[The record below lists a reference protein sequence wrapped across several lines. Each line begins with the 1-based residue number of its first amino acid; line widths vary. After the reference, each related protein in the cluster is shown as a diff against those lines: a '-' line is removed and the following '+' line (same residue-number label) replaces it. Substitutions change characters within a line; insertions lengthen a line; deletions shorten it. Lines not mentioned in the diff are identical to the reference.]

1 MSTSYSAGP
10 TYSKRNTF
18 FRWSLLAL
26 ALTIFASQ
34 GVSALPAARMERR
47 VHPHHPLARAHDLSA
62 RSARSE
68 SDASA
73 KPSTTQS
80 VVHNVQQ
87 EAQSRDLGGGA
98 SVALNQIFG
107 SSAKGAVV
115 VDGGVHYLNTQQSSG
130 AHVVTATVSDASQT
144 QTASDQ
150 ATQTSSKASSHSSKH
165 HHKSKHHASK
175 SKQTQTDSSKI
186 SAQNFQVLPT
196 SSSDESV
203 MTSVDGDESSASDVL
218 NTMGTSNAAMTTG
231 SLASDANESSL
242 ANSTLT
248 NATMSSTLASGATSS
263 ILDSS
268 EATLDSAVTAT
279 SSLSGSAAA
288 TATQTAMQTN
298 SADQETSSNSP
309 GSFYRI
315 GLGDGSTAQR
325 INGDDSSDSD
335 SSASSVSGG
344 RVAAVESANEPS
356 GNLPNQSV
364 VTNNPKYGFAQAQN
378 DLYAIRKWAGDLK
391 MLKSKADRNET
402 IMALF
407 NAASRYYPE
416 VDTKV
421 VVRVMLADIKAES
434 DFETDNTSAARLDSG
449 NSVGLVQVS
458 PAGASDELTE
468 FQKNANADANQYSW
482 TVGKGTSAEVKT
494 GGKSVLGP
502 LLDIQT
508 GKKLNLKK
516 LTKSDLDRPWIN
528 LHVAMWLQ
536 SNYARTGSQDP
547 STWSKVSKSSKSV
560 RSAYQPAVMKILGT
574 SSNSSSSSS
583 FRSSTYSS
591 KLKSLQSDLKGKNHQ
606 KPSFATALG
615 SWVAGAAVDSGGYTT
630 SGDDISS
637 KYFSHISEG
646 LSVMYTGS
654 VNSKSK
660 YGKSWLDAIE
670 LTPGLIDYL

>member
-18 FRWSLLAL
+18 IRWSLLAL
-26 ALTIFASQ
+26 VVTIFASQ
-34 GVSALPAARMERR
+34 GVSALPAAKMERR
-47 VHPHHPLARAHDLSA
+47 LHPHHPLARAHDLSA
-62 RSARSE
+62 RNARSE

-73 KPSTTQS
+73 KPTTTQS

-87 EAQSRDLGGGA
+87 EAQSRELGGGA

-115 VDGGVHYLNTQQSSG
+115 VDGGIHYINTEQSSE
-130 AHVVTATVSDASQT
+130 AQVVTLTESDASQT

-165 HHKSKHHASK
+165 HHKSKHHGSQ
-175 SKQTQTDSSKI
+175 SKQTQTDSSEI

-196 SSSDESV
+196 SSSDESDV
-203 MTSVDGDESSASDVL
+203 TGVDSDVSSASDVL
-218 NTMGTSNAAMTTG
+218 NTMETSNTASTIG
-231 SLASDANESSL
+231 SLVSDANESTL

-248 NATMSSTLASGATSS
+248 NATMSSTLATGATDSV
-263 ILDSS
+263 LDSS
-268 EATLDSAVTAT
+268 EATLDSAATAT
-279 SSLSGSAAA
+279 SSLPSSATA
-288 TATQTAMQTN
+288 TATQTS
-298 SADQETSSNSP
+298 SASEQTSSNSQ
-309 GSFYRI
+309 GGFYRI

-325 INGDDSSDSD
+325 IDGDDSDDSD
-335 SSASSVSGG
+335 SSDSSVSGG
-344 RVAAVESANEPS
+344 RVAAVESAEEPS

-364 VTNNPKYGFAQAQN
+364 VTNNPNYGFTQAQN

-434 DFETDNTSAARLDSG
+434 DFETNNTSAARLDSG

-458 PAGASDELTE
+458 PAGSSDELTE

-482 TVGKGTSAEVKT
+482 TVGKGTSAEVKY

-502 LLDIQT
+502 LLDIDT
-508 GKKLNLKK
+508 GKKLNLTK
-516 LTKSDLDRPWIN
+516 LKKSDLDRPWIN

-547 STWSKVSKSSKSV
+547 STWSTVSKSSKSV
-560 RSAYQPAVMKILGT
+560 RSAYQPAVLKILGT

-583 FRSSTYSS
+583 FKSSTYSS
-591 KLKSLQSDLKGKNHQ
+591 KLKSLQSALKGKNHQ
-606 KPSFATALG
+606 KASLATALG

-637 KYFSHISEG
+637 QYFSHISEG